1 MFYWKSILNPALYHG
16 HIKKPPFFEGWYYK
30 LVNADES
37 QKYALIPGVFLGKD
51 GYAFIQVLHG
61 ATGEV
66 DFFNFPLEAFSAAED
81 EFIVRIGRN
90 IFQLGTV
97 HLDIDQQAKRVKGD
111 LSFSNVAGWPVSLT
125 SPGVMGWYAWVPKME
140 CYHGVLSFSHKIT
153 GSLHVNGTSIDFTG
167 GQGYIE
173 KDWGTAFPE
182 GYAWM
187 QSNHFQRSNVC
198 LTASIAMIPWLGSAF
213 RGFIVGLWIDGGLH
227 RFATYT
233 GAKTDLLEIEDNQVI
248 WHIIDRNHRLE
259 INAIRGKTGDLKGP
273 TRQDMGLRVAESLL
287 AEIKV
292 RLLDRDGRVLF
303 DDVGR
308 HAGLEVAGDIKKLLS
323 SQG

>member
-1 MFYWKSILNPALYHG
+1 
-16 HIKKPPFFEGWYYK
+16 
-30 LVNADES
+30 
-37 QKYALIPGVFLGKD
+37 
-51 GYAFIQVLHG
+51 
-61 ATGEV
+61 
-66 DFFNFPLEAFSAAED
+66 
-81 EFIVRIGRN
+81 
-90 IFQLGTV
+90 
-97 HLDIDQQAKRVKGD
+97 
-111 LSFSNVAGWPVSLT
+111 
-125 SPGVMGWYAWVPKME
+125 
-140 CYHGVLSFSHKIT
+140 
-153 GSLHVNGTSIDFTG
+153 
-167 GQGYIE
+167 
-173 KDWGTAFPE
+173 
-182 GYAWM
+182 M